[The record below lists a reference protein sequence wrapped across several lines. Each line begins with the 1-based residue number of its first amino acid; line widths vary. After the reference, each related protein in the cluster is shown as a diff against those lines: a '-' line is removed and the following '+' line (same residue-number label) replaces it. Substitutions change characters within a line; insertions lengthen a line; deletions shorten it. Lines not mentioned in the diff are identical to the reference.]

1 MANTGAHLVDRVVP
15 DVPVRQLV
23 LSIPYEL
30 RMLAAFNPDVL
41 TALSRIFVEVAFAS
55 YRARA
60 KKLRGIEGGVTGA
73 ITLVQRF
80 GGSLN
85 LNVHFHDVFLD
96 GVFTRDEHDHLCFHP
111 LPPPDRDELD
121 AIVRRI
127 HMRAVAWLT
136 RHDYLDEQR
145 EHGLEPG
152 AIEACAT
159 IAMQRGSFTRL
170 ADNGPTPIAPEE
182 PKLLPFVADG
192 NGDSGMEVP
201 LLVVGDADDTGIQ
214 LTLTPL
220 LQSTPGTT
228 VDERPGSALPESE
241 QAISP
246 PQPIET
252 TLLAPNILS
261 VQHWNR
267 LAEGELYAASRR
279 IAWGPLLRRT
289 FAVDVQQCPR
299 CHGRLR
305 VVGTVLDPKAAEA
318 ILLRLSLPT
327 TAPILA
333 RARDPTE
340 LTWSEGEHEQL
351 GA

>member
-1 MANTGAHLVDRVVP
+1 
-15 DVPVRQLV
+15 
-23 LSIPYEL
+23 
-30 RMLAAFNPDVL
+30 
-41 TALSRIFVEVAFAS
+41 
-55 YRARA
+55 
-60 KKLRGIEGGVTGA
+60 
-73 ITLVQRF
+73 VQRF

-127 HMRAVAWLT
+127 HMRAIAWLT

-182 PKLLPFVADG
+182 PKLL
-192 NGDSGMEVP
+192 
-201 LLVVGDADDTGIQ
+201 
-214 LTLTPL
+214 
-220 LQSTPGTT
+220 
-228 VDERPGSALPESE
+228 
-241 QAISP
+241 
-246 PQPIET
+246 
-252 TLLAPNILS
+252 
-261 VQHWNR
+261 
-267 LAEGELYAASRR
+267 
-279 IAWGPLLRRT
+279 
-289 FAVDVQQCPR
+289 
-299 CHGRLR
+299 
-305 VVGTVLDPKAAEA
+305 
-318 ILLRLSLPT
+318 RLSLPT